1 MANLQANGGFVSNNI
16 NSINRDDIVPR
27 ALSALD
33 IVYNPRSDN
42 QSRIDAQ
49 SFLEDIK
56 SLKEGPSHGFT
67 LASDK
72 AQSPIVRYYGLSL
85 LEHSIIHKWGDYGAE
100 EALCLRDWV
109 LQLAQHSSREDP
121 QYIRNKV
128 AQLWVEIA
136 KRCWGAEWTDMDSM
150 LVQLFQ
156 LPGFGVH
163 KELALTI
170 LASLSE
176 EIIGGDDP
184 VVAVREN
191 ILDKAVVDVFMPAVV
206 IAEDFPNREP
216 GAPVRFGN
224 EGWLQRAVSLLGECF
239 VSDVQKDEVRLCAV
253 KALNLLT
260 VILPW
265 SFPKAVVHSKAV
277 HHIYQGLVASHF
289 AVQKASLEAFHAL
302 YSRSGLGDEYFSTL
316 VLPMYDKPCV
326 ERFVQLFEWSRVD
339 ADDID
344 DDKYLFAKK
353 FSEVTTLLLQTTL
366 HQFH

>member
-1 MANLQANGGFVSNNI
+1 MATLQPNGGFASHSN
-16 NSINRDDIVPR
+16 SMASGDVVPKV
-27 ALSALD
+27 LSALD

-49 SFLEDIK
+49 SFLENVK

-85 LEHSIIHKWGDYGAE
+85 LEHSIIHEWGGYGAE
-100 EALCLRDWV
+100 EAACLRDWV
-109 LQLAQHSSREDP
+109 LQLAQHVSREDP
-121 QYIRNKV
+121 QYIRNKI

-136 KRCWGAEWTDMDSM
+136 KRCWGAEWMDMDAM
-150 LVQLFQ
+150 LVQLWQ

-184 VVAVREN
+184 VVALREN

-216 GAPVRFGN
+216 GAPVRFGP
-224 EGWLQRAVSLLGECF
+224 EGWLQRTVALLGECL
-239 VSDVQKDEVRLCAV
+239 VSDVQNEEVRLCAF
-253 KALNLLT
+253 KALTLLT

-265 SFPKAVVHSKAV
+265 AFPKAIVHSKAV
-277 HHIYQGLVASHF
+277 HHIYEGLVASHV
-289 AVQKASLEAFHAL
+289 AVQKV
-302 YSRSGLGDEYFSTL
+302 R
-316 VLPMYDKPCV
+316 
-326 ERFVQLFEWSRVD
+326 
-339 ADDID
+339 
-344 DDKYLFAKK
+344 
-353 FSEVTTLLLQTTL
+353 VTTRSRRPAAL
-366 HQFH
+366 FVFVFFFFR